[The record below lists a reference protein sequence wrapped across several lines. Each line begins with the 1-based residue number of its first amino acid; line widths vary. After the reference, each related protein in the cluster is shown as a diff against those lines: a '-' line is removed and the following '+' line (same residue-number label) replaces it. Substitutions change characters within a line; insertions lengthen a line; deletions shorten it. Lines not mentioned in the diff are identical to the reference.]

1 MCAVLTVVSANVNG
15 VRAAAR
21 RGGLAWLDAL
31 DADVVCLQEVR
42 ATDAQLAEA
51 MSGTRLASYAVAH
64 TEAATLG
71 RAGVA
76 ILTRR
81 APTAIRYGVGRR
93 EFATAG
99 RWVEV
104 DLATASGPMTVV
116 SLYAPTG
123 EAGTPRQE
131 EKYRFLDAMSRRMGT
146 LRRLAETDGG
156 HAVVCGDL
164 NVAHAEA
171 DLKNWLGNRGKSGWL
186 ARERAYLDRWFARDG
201 WVDVTR
207 RLSGPGPGPYSW
219 WSWRGQAFDT
229 DTGWRIDYQLAT
241 RDLAAR
247 AVKVEIGRAA
257 SYAERWSD
265 HAAVVA
271 RYDLALP

>member
-1 MCAVLTVVSANVNG
+1 VL
-15 VRAAAR
+15 
-21 RGGLAWLDAL
+21 
-31 DADVVCLQEVR
+31 CLQEVR

-51 MSGTRLASYAVAH
+51 LAGTRLASYGVAH

-76 ILTRR
+76 ILTRSP
-81 APTAIRYGVGRR
+81 PTSIRYGVGRR

-104 DLATASGPMTVV
+104 DVVTDAGPLTAV
-116 SLYAPTG
+116 SFYAPTG
-123 EAGTPRQE
+123 QAGTERQLA
-131 EKYRFLDAMSRRMGT
+131 KYRFFDAMSRRMGT
-146 LRRLAETDGG
+146 LRRRAETGG
-156 HAVVCGDL
+156 GFAVVCGDL

-186 ARERAYLDRWFARDG
+186 PQERAYLDRWFARDG

-247 AVKVEIGRAA
+247 AVQTEIGRAS

-271 RYDLALP
+271 RYDLPPLGLAVDSGLEPDISPSQTRTRRPNPESTAS